1 MGFGLPGSIGAS
13 FANPKKTIICIAGD
27 GGFMFNVQEMATA
40 VLHKIPLVTILFNDN
55 TFGNV
60 KRNQKLDYNERY
72 IACDLLNPDFM
83 KLADSFGMMGLRVNS
98 AEGLQGAMEKAFAED
113 GPVLIEVEVGAMPS
127 LWPLMPL
134 KRAKEDD

>member
-1 MGFGLPGSIGAS
+1 
-13 FANPKKTIICIAGD
+13 
-27 GGFMFNVQEMATA
+27 MFNVQEMATA